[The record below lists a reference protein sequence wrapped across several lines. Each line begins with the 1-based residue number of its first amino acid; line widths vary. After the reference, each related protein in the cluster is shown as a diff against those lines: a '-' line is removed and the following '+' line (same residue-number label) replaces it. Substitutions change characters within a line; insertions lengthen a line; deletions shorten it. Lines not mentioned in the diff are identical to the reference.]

1 MIEFLVGIYKCVRF
15 LVFILKGVGMKK
27 VLGSLILAIGLIF
40 LSIGL
45 YFAQLDAIKDILE
58 RVILH

>member
-1 MIEFLVGIYKCVRF
+1 
-15 LVFILKGVGMKK
+15 MKK

-45 YFAQLDAIKDILE
+45 YFSQLDEIRKLLE
-58 RVILH
+58 RGILH